1 MQKMHDSIHVV
12 IVDDCS
18 TTDYSNLISSFDKML
33 DIDYIRLQNNI
44 GSGKARQIGIE
55 NSTSKY
61 VCFVDS
67 DDSFYNE
74 YSVWMLYEKIS
85 KLKCEF
91 VTGSFIREFEP
102 NDDSQ
107 YPLSKIPQNQTWVF
121 GRMFLRDFLVDKH
134 ICFNNMRFNEDVSF
148 MQLCFAQSTNNE
160 FIKNTVYVQHCNM
173 DSITRSKDSEFKKNA
188 LGIIK
193 FIDALTYSH
202 KKKRQLGIVN
212 TDKSITQMCDG
223 LAVCYW
229 YFIQCLNENSS
240 SECELFL
247 NHLQEYYNLIIEDFK
262 DIKYSDHLK
271 SSYFSSMYSM
281 VEVSNKYVPKIMF
294 YDLLDDLEENRN
306 TLKDISGYGY
316 ETG

>member
-1 MQKMHDSIHVV
+1 MRDRIHVV
-12 IVDDCS
+12 IIDDCS
-18 TTDYSNLISSFDKML
+18 TTDYSDLISSFGKML
-33 DIDYIRLQNNI
+33 DINYIRLQNNV

-61 VCFVDS
+61 ICFVDS

-85 KLKCEF
+85 KSKCEF
-91 VTGSFIREFEP
+91 VTGSFIREYEP

-121 GRMFLRDFLVDKH
+121 GRMFLRDFLIEKH
-134 ICFNNMRFNEDVSF
+134 VCFNDMRFNEDVSF
-148 MQLCFAQSTNNE
+148 MQLCFAQSRNNE

-193 FIDALTYSH
+193 FVDALIYSH

-212 TDKSITQMCDG
+212 TDKSNVRRIG
-223 LAVCYW
+223 GVLLV
-229 YFIQCLNENSS
+229 F
-240 SECELFL
+240 
-247 NHLQEYYNLIIEDFK
+247 H
-262 DIKYSDHLK
+262 
-271 SSYFSSMYSM
+271 SMF
-281 VEVSNKYVPKIMF
+281 E
-294 YDLLDDLEENRN
+294 
-306 TLKDISGYGY
+306 
-316 ETG
+316 